1 MEIPILTLNK
11 KLTKVSFADGNGRTA
26 RFWQNVI
33 LCNWEEIFEYV
44 PIETEI
50 KKYQED
56 YYKVIQNCNINGQST
71 EFIEFMLKMID
82 EVLDGLVKSINNQ
95 VNHISNYV
103 NKLLKV
109 MEPGINYT
117 TLELMKLLN
126 MKSRMAF

>member
-1 MEIPILTLNK
+1 
-11 KLTKVSFADGNGRTA
+11 
-26 RFWQNVI
+26 
-33 LCNWEEIFEYV
+33 
-44 PIETEI
+44 
-50 KKYQED
+50 
-56 YYKVIQNCNINGQST
+56 
-71 EFIEFMLKMID
+71 MID

-126 MKSRMAF
+126 MKSRMAFQKNYLNPAIENGIVKMVFPNTPTSKNQAYYIE

>member
-1 MEIPILTLNK
+1 
-11 KLTKVSFADGNGRTA
+11 
-26 RFWQNVI
+26 
-33 LCNWEEIFEYV
+33 
-44 PIETEI
+44 
-50 KKYQED
+50 
-56 YYKVIQNCNINGQST
+56 
-71 EFIEFMLKMID
+71 MLKMID

-126 MKSRMAF
+126 NINVQTLI